1 MLPTSNSDQVCQEI
15 TRWLLWPPLPMPSE
29 PISFEDA
36 EVVDEDFWLL
46 GGVWQNAGGNREVGR
61 FPGSPRLFPVKNL
74 HGPDQ

>member
-1 MLPTSNSDQVCQEI
+1 
-15 TRWLLWPPLPMPSE
+15 MPSE